1 MSDIVSNSWWYEV
14 FSQEIQTKIF
24 PDCKTCACFSCHYS
38 GVTWVITD
46 KSTVCS
52 KVYLAKI
59 KESIKV
65 CVTGPSQIPPK
76 DSPWKGPV
84 TRKVL
89 PSHNVIMAHK
99 KKLDESTA
107 HRHLKSPQS
116 LSGRSLHLT
125 LVTKWPRSH
134 MTFKIQILIQGHGQ
148 GQTHWSYL
156 RPRVQINMFAF
167 RFVAIGPVLVEIY
180 KNSYFTLKIQGQ
192 GHSQDQIWWSHLRPR
207 VQSMCLL
214 FVLWQSDHFWQR
226 YSQFHIW
233 PWKFKVKV
241 MSKVKPDGHIW
252 GLEINRYVCFLF
264 RGNRTI
270 FDWDIAKSIFDLE
283 NSR

>member
-1 MSDIVSNSWWYEV
+1 M
-14 FSQEIQTKIF
+14 QEKQTTIGTFYQK
-24 PDCKTCACFSCHYS
+24 Y
-38 GVTWVITD
+38 
-46 KSTVCS
+46 
-52 KVYLAKI
+52 
-59 KESIKV
+59 
-65 CVTGPSQIPPK
+65 
-76 DSPWKGPV
+76 
-84 TRKVL
+84 
-89 PSHNVIMAHK
+89 

-192 GHSQDQIWWSHLRPR
+192 GHSQGQIWWSHLRPR

-241 MSKVKPDGHIW
+241 MSTQLALRRWPNVGPTSTLTLGQRRLTNVGPTWICQLAQRWPNGCTPTLAQRCANIGPTLAH
-252 GLEINRYVCFLF
+252 
-264 RGNRTI
+264 
-270 FDWDIAKSIFDLE
+270 
-283 NSR
+283 

>member
-1 MSDIVSNSWWYEV
+1 MSRRHTDIWS
-14 FSQEIQTKIF
+14 
-24 PDCKTCACFSCHYS
+24 H
-38 GVTWVITD
+38 
-46 KSTVCS
+46 
-52 KVYLAKI
+52 
-59 KESIKV
+59 
-65 CVTGPSQIPPK
+65 
-76 DSPWKGPV
+76 
-84 TRKVL
+84 
-89 PSHNVIMAHK
+89 PSHYLVDPYTWLWSPNGQDHIWPSKFKYWFKVMAKVKPIGHIWG
-99 KKLDESTA
+99 LEF
-107 HRHLKSPQS
+107 KS
-116 LSGRSLHLT
+116 
-125 LVTKWPRSH
+125 
-134 MTFKIQILIQGHGQ
+134 
-148 GQTHWSYL
+148 
-156 RPRVQINMFAF
+156 MFAF

-192 GHSQDQIWWSHLRPR
+192 GHSQGQIWWSHLRPR

-283 NSR
+283 NSRSRSWPRSKPMVTFEA